1 MPGSEAVSAHA
12 SATSAIADVGS
23 STADRLHRLAV
34 QPVNTTVILHTLL
47 SRKIWDWADVKAQWD
62 EALRWFGT
70 NCLNT
75 ESYWRCYWMDRNVAQ
90 RTPTYFQSTRNFS
103 VPPYSKVTMDSTRL
117 EWPNNREV
125 DPYLSRNDTDLEIAS
140 QLSHQL
146 SHEGESSLLA
156 TTGVR
161 MVHPGGLPIWA
172 CGLLGGAWGCTPD
185 SVRKGLCVQYAI
197 DKTPNSLKSMGGFV
211 GNSLTTWEVPLSDV
225 SQGGG
230 PGYDRFC
237 AYVPKVPE
245 LTPESAGLPEPGIFT
260 SPPGRYFHTLEY
272 VAQERVLVLFGG
284 TNDTAGGAASV
295 RVEAARRG

>member
-185 SVRKGLCVQYAI
+185 SVRKGLCAQYAI

-211 GNSLTTWEVPLSDV
+211 GNSTHVDS
-225 SQGGG
+225 
-230 PGYDRFC
+230 
-237 AYVPKVPE
+237 
-245 LTPESAGLPEPGIFT
+245 FT
-260 SPPGRYFHTLEY
+260 R
-272 VAQERVLVLFGG
+272 
-284 TNDTAGGAASV
+284 
-295 RVEAARRG
+295 